1 MGTLEERI
9 KDAEDEIRK
18 TEYNKKSSH
27 HIGKLKAKVAKFK
40 EDLELARS
48 KGGVGKAFAIK
59 KTGHAS
65 VALLGPPNVGK
76 STLLNKMTDAMS
88 RIGDFAFTTRII
100 VPGMMSYGGANMQL
114 LDMPGILGGASAG
127 RGRGKEVLGVARS
140 ADLLVLYT
148 DVFNPDIEGV
158 EVDAREVGIRMNGRP
173 PDITIAKRERGGIT
187 VSSTVK
193 LTKIDDTTAK
203 GILNEYGIVNADLV
217 FRMNATPD
225 DLIDHL
231 STKCVYLPAIVVIN
245 KIDLVTAAELKS
257 QIARYKGYKVYPI
270 SADKGKGLEELK
282 KGMFEALEFR
292 RVYLKPQG
300 GEVDKSKPL
309 ILKKN
314 GTVGDACDAIHR
326 DIKRK
331 FRYALVWGTSV
342 KFPGQRV
349 GLEHKLEDNDVLS
362 MIIRMG

>member
-1 MGTLEERI
+1 MGTIEERI
-9 KDAEDEIRK
+9 KQAEDEIQK

-40 EDLELARS
+40 EDLEKARS
-48 KGGVGKAFAIK
+48 KGGTGKAFAVK
-59 KTGHAS
+59 KSGHAS

-76 STLLNKMTDAMS
+76 STLINRMTDACS
-88 RIGDFAFTTRII
+88 RIGDYAFTTRDI
-100 VPGMMSYGGANMQL
+100 VPGILAYGGANMQL

-148 DVFNPDIEGV
+148 DVFNSEIAGIEI
-158 EVDAREVGIRMNGRP
+158 DAREVGIRMNGRP
-173 PDITIAKRERGGIT
+173 PDITIAKKERGGIA

-193 LTKIDDTTAK
+193 MTKLDDTTAR
-203 GILNEYGIVNADLV
+203 GILNEFGIVNADLV
-217 FRMNATPD
+217 FRMNATAE
-225 DLIDHL
+225 DLIDSL

-245 KIDLVTAAELKS
+245 KIDLVTAAELKGLVS
-257 QIARYKGYKVYPI
+257 RYKTYKVYPI
-270 SADKGKGLEELK
+270 SADKGRGIEELK

-300 GEVDKSKPL
+300 GDVDRSKPL
-309 ILKKN
+309 ILKKG
-314 GTVGDACDAIHR
+314 GTVGDACDAVHR
-326 DIKRK
+326 DIRKK

-349 GLEHKLEDNDVLS
+349 GLEHKLDDNDVLS